1 MGYDDI
7 NKGDDNDSDNDNNIN
22 SCDDD
27 NNINY
32 ALKGKRTF
40 IHIKCYNS
48 FNNQIQLS

>member
-7 NKGDDNDSDNDNNIN
+7 NKGNDSDN
-22 SCDDD
+22 D

-32 ALKGKRTF
+32 ALKGKRMF